1 VRPGDEAHELEG
13 MKALHYRGPADA
25 AVVDVPLQAP
35 DAHEIVVRIGAW
47 LTCTHWELTLWDG
60 VDIFE
65 RPGHPKYP
73 LDPGWPGHEW
83 AGTVVETGPSV
94 TRVEVGDHVA
104 FWGSAPGDK
113 RPSMCSY
120 LEYKVAHEASVLRF
134 PPEHSFPGAALLE
147 MLTAVCSSVVRA
159 GAVAGKRIGVSG
171 LGAAG
176 LLCVQALRA
185 LAPGELIGFDPV
197 PERRELARLAGAD
210 VAVAPGGAEW
220 QALRAQ
226 PLDLTVDCSGAGAA
240 LSAALNVTEGR
251 VLVFGV
257 PHGPVA
263 FGPAQWR
270 SGVTLEGY
278 GGRLRAAADLARHL
292 LVTRQVDE
300 TLYVTHTLPLEEY
313 AKAVELLR
321 RKEAIKVCL
330 LPDTRDRVPSRPNRA

>member
-1 VRPGDEAHELEG
+1 
-13 MKALHYRGPADA
+13 MKALQYRGPADVL
-25 AVVDVPLQAP
+25 VVDVPRPVP
-35 DAHEIVVRIGAW
+35 DAQEIVVRVAAW

-65 RPGHPKYP
+65 RSDHPKYP

-83 AGTVVETGPSV
+83 SGVVVEVGEGVSRV
-94 TRVEVGDHVA
+94 TVGDHVA

-113 RPSMCSY
+113 RISMCSY
-120 LEYKVAHEASVLRF
+120 LEYKVVHEASVLPF
-134 PPEHSFPGAALLE
+134 PTKHSFAGAALLE
-147 MLTAVCSSVVRA
+147 MLTSVCSSVVRA
-159 GAVAGKRIGVSG
+159 GSVSGKRVGVSG

-176 LLCVQALRA
+176 LLCTQALRA

-197 PERRELARLAGAD
+197 SERRELARRAGAD
-210 VAVAPGGAEW
+210 QSLAPGSSEW
-220 QALRAQ
+220 EALRAT
-226 PLDLTVDCSGAGAA
+226 PPDLTIECSGSGEAISG
-240 LSAALNVTEGR
+240 ALNVTKGR

-263 FGPAQWR
+263 FGPDQWR

-300 TLYVTHTLPLEEY
+300 SLYVSDTLPLESY
-313 AKAVELLR
+313 AKAVDLLR
-321 RKEAIKVCL
+321 RKKAIKVCL
-330 LPDTRDRVPSRPNRA
+330 LPASG